1 MKNYIENKQATASN
15 SRISNEIRILK
26 AKYYEKDPFEIPV
39 NIDRVFEK
47 VIASVPNH
55 FLEYV
60 DTVIVGQFDF
70 LDARDLD
77 ALYNDGSIYL
87 SNKNKDFEQDV
98 VDDIIH
104 EIAHAVEENNQH
116 IVYADDRLES
126 EFLTKRDNLYFLLKE
141 NGFKEE
147 VDFYDFKNVEYD
159 EQFDMFLYQEVSYSL
174 LGNLTA
180 NVFCSPYGAT
190 SLREYFANCFEHY
203 FYESTPRSV
212 NAISPRAYEKIQE
225 LIERDEN

>member
-1 MKNYIENKQATASN
+1 MQLILVSIGFILILLTYLYYPSLNKNKSQNEQYVQKDSEQ
-15 SRISNEIRILK
+15 ISNE
-26 AKYYEKDPFEIPV
+26 AQTTFE
-39 NIDRVFEK
+39 
-47 VIASVPNH
+47 
-55 FLEYV
+55 
-60 DTVIVGQFDF
+60 
-70 LDARDLD
+70 
-77 ALYNDGSIYL
+77 
-87 SNKNKDFEQDV
+87 
-98 VDDIIH
+98 
-104 EIAHAVEENNQH
+104 
-116 IVYADDRLES
+116 
-126 EFLTKRDNLYFLLKE
+126 
-141 NGFKEE
+141 
-147 VDFYDFKNVEYD
+147 NVEYD